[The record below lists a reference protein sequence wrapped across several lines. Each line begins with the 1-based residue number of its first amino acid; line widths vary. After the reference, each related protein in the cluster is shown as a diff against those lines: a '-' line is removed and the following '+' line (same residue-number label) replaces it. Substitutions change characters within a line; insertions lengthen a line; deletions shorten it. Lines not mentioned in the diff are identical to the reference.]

1 MSGGELRTAVHA
13 RITPDAESGYVAT
26 CEEIAVVT
34 QGETLDEVTASLRE
48 AVALHFEGEDMA
60 ALGFVHEPTIIVIL
74 ELAPTHVG
82 SGASQARS

>member
-1 MSGGELRTAVHA
+1 M
-13 RITPDAESGYVAT
+13 AT

-60 ALGFVHEPTIIVIL
+60 ALGFVPEPTIIVIL
-74 ELAPTHVG
+74 ELTPTHVG